1 MGSKKTVGVKPVFP
15 QKEKA
20 SGTSPAAEVQPEGL
34 AKHLPSGAAVREI
47 VESVVIAFVLAF
59 LFRTFEAE
67 AFVIPTGSMA
77 PTLMGRHKDLTC
89 PNCGYSF
96 QASASDEVT
105 STGSYRGPAFDVVAC
120 TCPMC
125 RYPVEAGPDKHRSFK
140 GDRIIVN
147 KFAYQFSDPQRWD
160 VAVFKYPGAA
170 ATNYIKRIIGLP
182 GETIRI
188 WHGDVYVRRSEETEF
203 QIARKP
209 PDKVL
214 AMLQPVY
221 DNDYIVPEMIAQGW
235 PPRWQ
240 NWSGSSGVLRGGW
253 QASDDFRSYRTDGSR
268 EGEVWL
274 RYQHLV
280 PSYQDWQQMGRT
292 KPAPKPQLI
301 SDFAAYNTNRDR
313 SAYRQHPGP
322 EIENLGLHWVGD
334 LAVECEVE
342 VESPGGRLVLE
353 LVEGGWRMQCHLELA
368 SGDAALRIDGLPDF
382 QPRGKTPVRGPGK
395 YRLRFA
401 NIDDQ
406 LLLWVNGRLIS
417 FDAPTAYPE
426 LNNRRP
432 QEADL
437 APVGVAAADGAVL
450 TVRHLKIFRDV
461 YYIAERGQTGPAISD
476 FEPWRSP
483 YRPATAETVVEF
495 LSSPQQW
502 DAFLYLRQVEF
513 RLDKD
518 QFLVL
523 GDNSPRSR
531 DSRLWEQDGF
541 EYYVS
546 RDLLLGKA
554 LLIYWPHA
562 WDRIPGTNIPFPLF
576 PNFGRMRL
584 IR

>member
-1 MGSKKTVGVKPVFP
+1 MGPKKSFSNKPVELE
-15 QKEKA
+15 QGKRLRSLE
-20 SGTSPAAEVQPEGL
+20 AAGHVEGL
-34 AKHLPSGAAVREI
+34 AKHLPSAAAVREI

-77 PTLMGRHKDLTC
+77 PTLMGRHKDLLC
-89 PNCGYSF
+89 PTCGYGF
-96 QASASDEVT
+96 QVSASDEVT
-105 STGSYRGPAFDVVAC
+105 STGSYRGGAFDVVSC

-125 RYPVEAGPDKHRSFK
+125 RSPVEAGPEKHRSYK
-140 GDRIIVN
+140 GDRILVN
-147 KFAYQFSDPQRWD
+147 KFAYQFSEPRRWD

-170 ATNYIKRIIGLP
+170 ATNYIKRIVGLP
-182 GETIRI
+182 GETVRI
-188 WHGDVYVRRSEETEF
+188 FRGDIYVRRPGETDF

-209 PDKVL
+209 PSKVL

-221 DNDYIVPEMIAQGW
+221 DNDYVVPEMIQQGW

-240 NWSGSSGVLRGGW
+240 NWPPSSGGIHGGW
-253 QASDDFRSYRTDGSR
+253 IPSEDFRSYSIDGTQQ
-268 EGEVWL
+268 GQVWL

-280 PSYQDWQQMGRT
+280 PTYQDWQRMGRT
-292 KPAPKPQLI
+292 RSNPKPQLI
-301 SDFAAYNTNRDR
+301 SDFSAYNTNRDR
-313 SAYRQHPGP
+313 SSYRQHPGP

-334 LAVECEVE
+334 LAVQCEAE
-342 VESPGGRLVLE
+342 IHSPGGRLVLE

-368 SGDAALRIDGLPDF
+368 SGLAELRIDGLPEF
-382 QPRGKTPVRGPGK
+382 HSQAKTPVHGPGN
-395 YRLRFA
+395 YQLLFA

-406 LLLWVNGRLIS
+406 LLLWINNRLVQFNG
-417 FDAPTAYPE
+417 PTAYSS

-437 APVGVAAADGAVL
+437 APVGIAAADGAAV
-450 TVRHLKIFRDV
+450 TVRHLKVFRDV
-461 YYIAERGQTGPAISD
+461 YYIAERGQSGPAISD
-476 FEPWRSP
+476 FPPLHTP
-483 YRPATAETVVEF
+483 YRPATAETVAEF
-495 LSSPQQW
+495 LSSPQKW
-502 DAFLYLRQVEF
+502 DAFLYLREVEF
-513 RLDKD
+513 HLGPE

-562 WDRIPGTNIPFPLF
+562 LDRIPGTNIPFPWF
-576 PNFGRMRL
+576 PNFGRMKL

>member
-1 MGSKKTVGVKPVFP
+1 MGAKAVLP
-15 QKEKA
+15 QKERVLG
-20 SGTSPAAEVQPEGL
+20 SFPAAETAQEGL
-34 AKHLPSGAAVREI
+34 SKHLPSGAAVREI

-89 PNCGYSF
+89 PNCGYRF
-96 QASASDEVT
+96 QVSASDEVT
-105 STGSYRGPAFDVVAC
+105 STGAYRGPAFDVVSC

-125 RYPVEAGPDKHRSFK
+125 GSQVDAGPDKHRSFK
-140 GDRIIVN
+140 GDRILVN
-147 KFAYQFSDPQRWD
+147 KFAYQFSDPRRWD
-160 VAVFKYPGAA
+160 VAVFKYPGGAS
-170 ATNYIKRIIGLP
+170 TNYIKRIVGLP

-188 WHGDVYVRRSEETEF
+188 YHGDVYVRRPGDTDF

-214 AMLQPVY
+214 ATLQPVY
-221 DNDYIVPEMIAQGW
+221 DNDYVVPEMMAQGW
-235 PPRWQ
+235 PSRWQ
-240 NWSGSSGVLRGGW
+240 NWPSSPPPQAGGW
-253 QASDDFRSYRTDGSR
+253 TPSEDFRSYRTDGSR
-268 EGEVWL
+268 DGEVWL
-274 RYQHLV
+274 RYQHLL
-280 PSYQDWQQMGRT
+280 PTYQDWQRMGRT
-292 KPAPKPQLI
+292 ALHPKPQLI
-301 SDFAAYNTNRDR
+301 SDFAPYNTNRDR
-313 SAYRQHPGP
+313 TSFRQHPGP

-334 LAVECEVE
+334 LALECEVE
-342 VESPGGRLVLE
+342 VESSGGGLVLE
-353 LVEGGWRMQCHLELA
+353 LVEGGWRMQCHWELA
-368 SGDAALRIDGLPDF
+368 SGETLLRIDGLSDF
-382 QPRGKTPVRGPGK
+382 QPRAKTPVRGPGR
-395 YRLRFA
+395 YRLLFA

-406 LLLWVNGRLIS
+406 LLLWVNGRLVS
-417 FDAPTAYPE
+417 FDAPTTYPE
-426 LNNRRP
+426 LNKHRP

-437 APVGVAAADGAVL
+437 APVGIAAVDGAAL

-461 YYIAERGQTGPAISD
+461 YYIAERGQTGSAISD

-483 YRPATAETVVEF
+483 YRPATAETVAEF

-513 RLDKD
+513 TLDKD

-541 EYYVS
+541 EYYVR

-562 WDRIPGTNIPFPLF
+562 WDRIPGTNIPFPFF

>member
-1 MGSKKTVGVKPVFP
+1 MMASKKTSQGIV
-15 QKEKA
+15 QEKA
-20 SGTSPAAEVQPEGL
+20 KGVRTAELSRAASDGL
-34 AKHLPSGAAVREI
+34 AKHLPSAAAVREI

-89 PNCGYSF
+89 PKCGYPF
-96 QASASDEVT
+96 QVSASDEVT
-105 STGSYRGPAFDVVAC
+105 STGSYRGPAFDVVSC

-125 RYPVEAGPDKHRSFK
+125 RSPVDAGPDKHPSYK
-140 GDRIIVN
+140 GDRILVN
-147 KFAYQFSDPQRWD
+147 KFAYQFSEPRRWD
-160 VAVFKYPGAA
+160 VAVFKYPGSA
-170 ATNYIKRIIGLP
+170 ATNYIKRIVGLP

-188 WHGDVYVRRSEETEF
+188 YHGDIYVRQPGQSDF

-221 DNDYIVPEMIAQGW
+221 DNDYVAAELMAQGW

-240 NWSGSSGVLRGGW
+240 NWSRSSGPRQGDW
-253 QASDDFRSYRTDGSR
+253 QPSEDFRSYRIDGSR
-268 EGEVWL
+268 PEPVWL

-280 PSYQDWQQMGRT
+280 PSYQDWQRLGRSL
-292 KPAPKPQLI
+292 PAPKPQLI
-301 SDFAAYNTNRDR
+301 SDFAPYNTNRDR

-334 LAVECEVE
+334 LAVQCQAEVH
-342 VESPGGRLVLE
+342 SPGGRLILE
-353 LVEGGWRMQCHLELA
+353 LVEGGWRMQCQLELA
-368 SGDAALRIDGLPDF
+368 SGLARLGIEGLPDF
-382 QPRGKTPVRGPGK
+382 HPEAKTPVRGPGK
-395 YRLRFA
+395 HRLLFA

-406 LLLWVNGRLIS
+406 LLLWVDGRLVQ
-417 FDAPTAYPE
+417 FDAPTTYPP
-426 LNNRRP
+426 LNNPRP

-437 APVGVAAADGAVL
+437 APVGIAAADGAAL
-450 TVRHLKIFRDV
+450 TLRHLNLFRDV
-461 YYIAERGQTGPAISD
+461 YYIAERGQTGAAISD

-483 YRPATAETVVEF
+483 YRPATADTVAEF

-513 RLDKD
+513 SLDKD

-562 WDRIPGTNIPFPLF
+562 WDHIPGTNIPFPLF
-576 PNFGRMRL
+576 PNFSRMRL

>member
-1 MGSKKTVGVKPVFP
+1 MASKKILDTKRVGVERSSGFRGC
-15 QKEKA
+15 QGGGLKA
-20 SGTSPAAEVQPEGL
+20 EGL
-34 AKHLPSGAAVREI
+34 SKHLPSAAAVREI

-77 PTLMGRHKDLTC
+77 PTLMGRHKDLRC
-89 PNCGYSF
+89 PNCGFSF
-96 QASASDEVT
+96 QVSASDEVS
-105 STGSYRGPAFDVVAC
+105 STGSYRGPGFDVVSC

-125 RYPVEAGPDKHRSFK
+125 RYPVDASPEKHRSFK
-140 GDRIIVN
+140 GDRILVN
-147 KFAYQFSDPQRWD
+147 KFAYQFSEPRRWD

-170 ATNYIKRIIGLP
+170 ATNYIKRIVGLP
-182 GETIRI
+182 GETVRI
-188 WHGDVYVRRSEETEF
+188 YHGDIYVRRPGDTDF

-209 PDKVL
+209 PEKVL

-221 DNDYIVPEMIAQGW
+221 DNDYVVPEMIQQGW

-240 NWSGSSGVLRGGW
+240 NWPNSSENWRGGW
-253 QASDDFRSYRTDGSR
+253 QPSEDFRSYWTDGSLD
-268 EGEVWL
+268 EPVWL

-280 PSYQDWQQMGRT
+280 PTYQDWQRMGRT
-292 KPAPKPQLI
+292 VPAPKPQLI

-313 SAYRQHPGP
+313 SSYRHHPGP

-334 LAVECEVE
+334 LAVQCELQVH
-342 VESPGGRLVLE
+342 SPGGRVILE
-353 LVEGGWRMQCHLELA
+353 LVEAGWRMQCHLELA
-368 SGDAALRIDGLPDF
+368 SGLAQLRIDGLSNF
-382 QPRGKTPVRGPGK
+382 QPQAKTPVCGPGT
-395 YRLRFA
+395 YRLLFA

-406 LLLWVNGRLIS
+406 LLLWVGGRLVQ
-417 FDAPTAYPE
+417 FDVPTSYPPLE
-426 LNNRRP
+426 NRRP

-437 APVGVAAADGAVL
+437 APVGIAAANGAAV
-450 TVRHLKIFRDV
+450 TVRHLKVFRDV
-461 YYIAERGQTGPAISD
+461 YYIAERGQTSAAISD
-476 FEPWRSP
+476 FEPFRTP
-483 YRPATAETVVEF
+483 YQPATPERVAQF
-495 LSSPQQW
+495 LSSPQEW

-513 RLDKD
+513 QLDND

-546 RDLLLGKA
+546 RNLLLGKA

-576 PNFGRMRL
+576 PNFSRMKL